1 MYMEIRLKG
10 RLKADWLEGLMVS
23 DQAEGETVL
32 GRSVRTVE
40 PYPWSEST
48 AAFLF
53 TIRRHSNKRLVTDR
67 PTS

>member
-10 RLKADWLEGLMVS
+10 RLKADWSDWLEGLMVS

-53 TIRRHSNKRLVTDR
+53 TI
-67 PTS
+67 